1 LGAWWS
7 KVTPQDGRL
16 DDLCRR
22 SEIVIIRYGFD
33 APASCAH
40 RIVLHGEDF
49 RQNGAAEIYADG
61 PRWRIAWAQPIRGD
75 RPWSRIANDD
85 Q

>member
-1 LGAWWS
+1 MGAWWS
-7 KVTPQDGRL
+7 KVTPPDGRL

-22 SEIVIIRYGFD
+22 SEIVIIRYDFD

-40 RIVLHGEDF
+40 RIVLHGENF
-49 RQNGAAEIYADG
+49 GRNGAAEIYADG